1 MVPDWLAVGASP
13 PDGTVEELLTAA
25 QALVPPD
32 LLAESGLAD
41 EVAECAKM
49 SYFHLWMNSLQDV
62 GWFAQEAGRD
72 ADLPR
77 EFWLRVAAAAVR
89 MSFPEFVPYCLG
101 KAQGRPRKDIPD
113 LVAAL
118 PTMPVALGPAWPQRA
133 DELKVR
139 CDRAAGLLRAA
150 DPQVGSLLAAVE
162 VDPLSARL
170 A

>member
-72 ADLPR
+72 ADL
-77 EFWLRVAAAAVR
+77 
-89 MSFPEFVPYCLG
+89 
-101 KAQGRPRKDIPD
+101 
-113 LVAAL
+113 
-118 PTMPVALGPAWPQRA
+118 TRA
-133 DELKVR
+133 N
-139 CDRAAGLLRAA
+139 
-150 DPQVGSLLAAVE
+150 
-162 VDPLSARL
+162 LSHARL
-170 A
+170 AKADLRGANLSDVDLRTTDIQGARMDIVQAVQFARCYGARIE